1 MNTPV
6 NLIDMTGDH
15 AAFARPGPVALYGR
29 ATALLDAVPWS
40 LLALVMRVAAFVVFW
55 RSGMVKLADWDGT
68 LALFADEY
76 RVPLLPPVIAAYMA
90 TTVEV
95 GGSVLILLGLG
106 TRFAALAFLGMV
118 AVIQTFVYPQAWP
131 DHVQWLGFLLPLLV
145 RGGGSLS
152 LDHLTL
158 HHLVRRLPARR

>member
-1 MNTPV
+1 MNTPINV
-6 NLIDMTGDH
+6 IDMTGEH
-15 AAFARPGPVALYGR
+15 SAGARPGPAALYGR
-29 ATALLDAVPWS
+29 AAALLDAVPWS

-76 RVPLLPPVIAAYMA
+76 KVPLLPPGAAAVLA

-145 RGGGSLS
+145 RGGGSVS
-152 LDHLTL
+152 LDH
-158 HHLVRRLPARR
+158 VVQRLSARR